1 MGKRSISVPDDL
13 IKRVEKKTNNF
24 SQFVQEAIVE
34 KLENAN
40 YDNNY
45 NDARIDKLNGALKSF
60 KVKNDEL
67 IQYLIDKESENIK

>member
-1 MGKRSISVPDDL
+1 MGKRSISIPDDL

-34 KLENAN
+34 KLEHAN
-40 YDNNY
+40 HDNNY
-45 NDARIDKLNGALKSF
+45 NDARIDQLIGAFKSF

-67 IQYLIDKESENIK
+67 IQYLLDKESEKIQ